1 MDGSDAV
8 GPRVTGVPPR
18 HELIAHTAELALRL
32 RAETPADLCA
42 EACRALGSL
51 LREEVGVA
59 PAAGEATRTLTVEAV
74 DADALLVDLLNE
86 LIYVAETERWAP
98 SVVDSVEWTATRVVL
113 RLAGPPLR
121 GTPSRIKSATHHGLA
136 LRRVGRGWEAE
147 VIFDV

>member
-1 MDGSDAV
+1 MDGGDALSP
-8 GPRVTGVPPR
+8 GATGLPPR

-32 RAETPADLCA
+32 RADTPADLCA

-51 LREEVGVA
+51 LREEAGSA
-59 PAAGEATRTLTVEAV
+59 PAAGASTRTLTVEAV
-74 DADALLVDLLNE
+74 DGDALLVDLLNE
-86 LIYVAETERWAP
+86 LIYLAETERWAP
-98 SVVDSVEWTATRVVL
+98 SVVESVEWTATRVVL

-121 GTPSRIKSATHHGLA
+121 RTPSRIKSATHHGLA